1 MGSTNERVLGVMWDI
16 NSDSFLF
23 DVCLPWTPRTK
34 RGLSST
40 MNSLFDP
47 LGFISPVII
56 EVKLLYRFICEEK
69 LG

>member
-1 MGSTNERVLGVMWDI
+1 
-16 NSDSFLF
+16 
-23 DVCLPWTPRTK
+23 
-34 RGLSST
+34 

-69 LG
+69 LGWDEDLPENDLLHWEK